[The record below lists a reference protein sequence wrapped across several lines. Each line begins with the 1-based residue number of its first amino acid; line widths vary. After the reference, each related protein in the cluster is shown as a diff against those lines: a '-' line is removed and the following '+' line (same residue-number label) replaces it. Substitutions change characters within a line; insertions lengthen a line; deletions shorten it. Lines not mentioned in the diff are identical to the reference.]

1 MWSTH
6 EDMNTQ
12 IWRKIREPYF
22 FFYQLMWHYT
32 PVMLIFITRDQWGL
46 KYFCISVLPEP
57 FFFPIK
63 PRERMRD
70 NHVPEPG
77 LQRKP
82 PVIKRIGGNQLV
94 TVWKG
99 ISDM

>member
-1 MWSTH
+1 MRT
-6 EDMNTQ
+6 
-12 IWRKIREPYF
+12 KIF
-22 FFYQLMWHYT
+22 L
-32 PVMLIFITRDQWGL
+32 
-46 KYFCISVLPEP
+46 YFCIARTL
-57 FFFPIK
+57 FFPIK